1 MIVYYCLLSAQ
12 GFAEPYF
19 GTQVYSLARLDI
31 FDFVTVAFCWMIGS
45 TYLTCPV
52 CFVKLSLIL
61 CGFPLFIYFV
71 SFLTQQLLRWTRNY
85 SKKEVLL
92 LKRLMLGWPASS
104 GLFKPFISLFV
115 FIFFSWVFVFS
126 FYLLIF
132 YYINCF

>member
-1 MIVYYCLLSAQ
+1 
-12 GFAEPYF
+12 
-19 GTQVYSLARLDI
+19 
-31 FDFVTVAFCWMIGS
+31 
-45 TYLTCPV
+45 
-52 CFVKLSLIL
+52 
-61 CGFPLFIYFV
+61 
-71 SFLTQQLLRWTRNY
+71 
-85 SKKEVLL
+85 